1 MDNKLW
7 SVSEENLCEWQQ
19 LCARYP
25 ASSVTAFFYLK
36 MLQKLR
42 PQQFEQK
49 KRRFLLYL
57 TNRRKFA
64 DFEFSTES
72 AAVEPEVELAEQ
84 PKHFNEAIQT
94 DRTEQD
100 AIISQL
106 IAEFEVETPKIQFDP
121 ARHDGSANYAKAS
134 QVEDNEVV
142 SETLARIYAQQG
154 YPGKAI
160 KIYKKLCL
168 LFPEKSC
175 YFATQIQE
183 IKNNK
188 NQN

>member
-1 MDNKLW
+1 MNSNLW
-7 SVSEENLCEWQQ
+7 NVTEENLCEWQR
-19 LCARYP
+19 LCEQYP
-25 ASSVTAFFYLK
+25 ASSVTAFLYLK

-42 PQQFEQK
+42 PQEFEAK
-49 KRRFLLYL
+49 KPRLLLYL
-57 TNRRKFA
+57 SNRRKFA
-64 DFEFSTES
+64 SFEFPAEAQPAESES
-72 AAVEPEVELAEQ
+72 AAVAVP
-84 PKHFNEAIQT
+84 PPFNEAIHT

-106 IAEFEVETPKIQFDP
+106 IAEFEAETPKIQFDP

-175 YFATQIQE
+175 YFASQIQE